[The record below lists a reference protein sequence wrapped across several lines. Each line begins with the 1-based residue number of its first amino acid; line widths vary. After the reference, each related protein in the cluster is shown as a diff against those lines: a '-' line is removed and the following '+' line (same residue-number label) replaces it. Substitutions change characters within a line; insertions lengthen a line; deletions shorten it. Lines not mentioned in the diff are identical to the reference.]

1 MTETGVN
8 HNGALDTALV
18 LIDIAADADAFATI
32 KGVRVQ
38 KDFPEP
44 FADIVSF
51 LHCTSA
57 YPTPAD
63 QLYLR
68 AM

>member
-1 MTETGVN
+1 MTEAGVN
-8 HNGALDTALV
+8 HNGDSDTALV

-32 KGVRVQ
+32 KDVRVQ
-38 KDFPEP
+38 KDFPGP
-44 FADIVSF
+44 FADIVSI

-68 AM
+68 AI